1 MFAHQGGWDEILLVV
16 GPILLI
22 TGLLMVVRKRV
33 GNLPPPG
40 ETPPDRPHA
49 RS

>member
-22 TGLLMVVRKRV
+22 TGLLLVVRKRV

-40 ETPPDRPHA
+40 EPPADHPGA
-49 RS
+49 